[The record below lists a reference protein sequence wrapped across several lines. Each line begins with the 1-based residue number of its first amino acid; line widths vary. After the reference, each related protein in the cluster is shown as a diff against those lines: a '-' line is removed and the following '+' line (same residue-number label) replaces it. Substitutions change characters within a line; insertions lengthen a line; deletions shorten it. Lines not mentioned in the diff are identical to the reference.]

1 MTKRRLKP
9 NEISFL
15 IKMLGNRPEV
25 VSLGSQL
32 PQRFVEE
39 MDDGGMGGLTFVS
52 PHENRHIGSD
62 LASVEFFDEDGVAVI
77 VTLSLDN
84 YGDLYELDI
93 WKTDFSP
100 LRRLP
105 G

>member
-1 MTKRRLKP
+1 M
-9 NEISFL
+9 
-15 IKMLGNRPEV
+15 
-25 VSLGSQL
+25 
-32 PQRFVEE
+32 
-39 MDDGGMGGLTFVS
+39 
-52 PHENRHIGSD
+52 GSD